1 MPNAVILANGTPPS
15 RATLRAA
22 LRRAT
27 LFVCADGGSDVA
39 RRYGEIPDAIVG
51 DLDSI
56 SEESLAVYREIPI
69 VSDPDTERTDTEKAI
84 EWVLAR
90 GSFDEITL
98 LGASAGRIDHVLGHL
113 SLLHRY
119 RGRARL
125 ILEDDHARAWLAS
138 TGEERIDEPAGTT
151 ISFFA
156 VGAPVEGV
164 TTANLRYPLV
174 NRRIELGAQDSISNV
189 VETSP
194 ATIRIGGGEL
204 VVIVVRQGAPEGAA
218 GS

>member
-15 RATLRAA
+15 RATLQDA

-27 LFVCADGGSDVA
+27 LFVCADGGADLA
-39 RRYGEIPDAIVG
+39 RRYGEIPHAIVG

-56 SEESLAVYREIPI
+56 SAESLAVFREIPI
-69 VSDPDTERTDTEKAI
+69 VSSPDTERTDSEKAI
-84 EWVLAR
+84 EWILGR
-90 GSFDEITL
+90 GGFDEITL

-113 SLLHRY
+113 SLLHRFQ
-119 RGRARL
+119 GRAR
-125 ILEDDHARAWLAS
+125 IVLEDDHARAWLAGA
-138 TGEERIDEPAGTT
+138 GEERIDEPPGTT

-164 TTANLRYPLV
+164 TTVNLRYPLV

-189 VETSP
+189 VETTP
-194 ATIRIGGGEL
+194 AAIRIGRGEL
-204 VVIVVRQGAPEGAA
+204 LVIVVRQTGGAP
-218 GS
+218 SP